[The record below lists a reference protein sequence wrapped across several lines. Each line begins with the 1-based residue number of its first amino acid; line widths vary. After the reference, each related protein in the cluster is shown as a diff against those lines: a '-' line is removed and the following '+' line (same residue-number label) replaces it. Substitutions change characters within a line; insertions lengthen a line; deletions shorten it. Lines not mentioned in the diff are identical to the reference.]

1 MTTISDT
8 QLHRY
13 GRQVVMPE
21 IDEGGQQALLSSK
34 VTILGAGGLGSPV
47 IANLAAAGVGKIIIC
62 DDDSVDL
69 SNLNRQFIYQEANVG
84 QPKTQAAKQFISGIN
99 SDVNIELRCETMSQE
114 SLTEIL
120 SQCDLLLDCSDHF
133 STRLA
138 GAKAAF
144 TNGIPHIFGGAV
156 RFDGQMATFMA
167 GVEGYEDS
175 ACFACLFSEDAGV
188 RQAPNCSQ
196 AGILA
201 PITSI
206 VGSLQALETIKWI
219 TKAGTLNSN
228 KLLLFDGLTGSF
240 SSIQTSKKDQCSI
253 CSE

>member
-1 MTTISDT
+1 MTITDT

-21 IDEGGQQALLSSK
+21 IDEAGQQALLSSK

-62 DDDSVDL
+62 DNDSVDL

-84 QPKTQAAKQFISGIN
+84 QPKTQAAKRFIQGIN
-99 SDVNIELRCETMSQE
+99 SDVTIDLRCETMSEE

-120 SQCDLLLDCSDHF
+120 SQSDLLLDCSDQF

-144 TNGIPHIFGGAV
+144 INGIPHIFGGAV

-167 GVEGYEDS
+167 GVEGYENS

-201 PITSI
+201 PITSVI
-206 VGSLQALETIKWI
+206 GTLQALETIKWI
-219 TKAGTLNSN
+219 TKAGTLNSD

-240 SSIQTSKKDQCSI
+240 TSIQISKKNQCSI
-253 CSE
+253 CSK